1 MSLLTICQGVA
12 RAIKIEVPS
21 SIIGNTGE
29 EPQMLLQCAN
39 DEGEALAR
47 RPTGGWIVMQK
58 ENDFTVVATGAT
70 SATAANS
77 GPNGVAQL
85 TGLASTAFLNANPTA
100 FGVSGTGLP
109 YNCFVVSVD
118 SPTQVTLNQPAS
130 IVGPHPDY
138 IFGQFAYTVPADF
151 ERPIDNTMWD
161 RSRYW
166 QMRGPL
172 SPQQWQF
179 YKSSIYSRATIQRR
193 FRFKKVGTVITLS
206 IDPVPT
212 DTGSQ
217 LVYEYVSNGWCQ
229 SSAGVPQSQWLADTD
244 VGVLDEYLIRLGV
257 KWRALDRLGL
267 DYSSAL
273 DDYERGVAKA
283 IAQDGGSPILDMAP
297 GQVPFL
303 ISSAGIQDGNFPGT

>member
-1 MSLLTICQGVA
+1 MSLLTICKQVAGV
-12 RAIKIEVPS
+12 IKIEVPA

-29 EPQMLLQCAN
+29 EPTMLLQCAN

-47 RPTGGWIVMQK
+47 RPTGGWIVMQR
-58 ENDFTVVATGAT
+58 ENDFTIVATGAT
-70 SATAANS
+70 SATVANT
-77 GPNGVAQL
+77 GPNGVAQM
-85 TGLASTAFLNANPTA
+85 TGLAATAFLTNPQA

-109 YNCFVVSVD
+109 YNCFVITVD
-118 SPTQVTLNQPAS
+118 SPTQVTLNQPAT
-130 IVGPHPDY
+130 ILGAHTDY
-138 IFGQFAYTVPADF
+138 VFGQFAYAVPADF

-172 SPQQWQF
+172 SAQQWQF

-193 FRFKKVGTVITLS
+193 FRFKKIGVLIALC

-212 DTGSQ
+212 DNGSQ

-229 SSAGVPQSQWLADTD
+229 SSAGVPQNQWLADADT
-244 VGVLDEYLIRLGV
+244 GILDEYLLRLGT
-257 KWRALDRLGL
+257 KWRALDRLGM

-273 DDYERGVAKA
+273 DDYERAVAKA
-283 IAQDGGSPILDMAP
+283 IAQDGGAATLDMSP
-297 GQVPFL
+297 GFVPFL
-303 ISSAGIQDGNFPGT
+303 ISPFGIQDGNYPGS